1 MWLAKCPQH
10 ACRPRARCVDR
21 FAKPRGFRTSKVAKP
36 RPPVSTA
43 PHLSAPSNG
52 NSPRRHFFVK
62 FLARSAASYGHMYV
76 MYGEVNACHEVIRSE
91 IAGLVPSGNTRDY
104 ANCSVYNWTIGNVIP
119 VTSEIGASDG
129 DLEEQYVLAR
139 YRVWIDAA
147 EYKRLI
153 AYIDRRKATKGSWH
167 ALFNNC
173 VTFGHDVAAFLNL
186 NVPRYFHEVS
196 CPTRKRR

>member
-1 MWLAKCPQH
+1 
-10 ACRPRARCVDR
+10 
-21 FAKPRGFRTSKVAKP
+21 
-36 RPPVSTA
+36 
-43 PHLSAPSNG
+43 
-52 NSPRRHFFVK
+52 
-62 FLARSAASYGHMYV
+62 MYV

-91 IAGLVPSGNTRDY
+91 IAGLVPSGDTRDY

-139 YRVWIDAA
+139 YRVRIDAA

-186 NVPRYFHEVS
+186 NVPRYFHEAS

>member
-1 MWLAKCPQH
+1 M
-10 ACRPRARCVDR
+10 
-21 FAKPRGFRTSKVAKP
+21 
-36 RPPVSTA
+36 
-43 PHLSAPSNG
+43 
-52 NSPRRHFFVK
+52 
-62 FLARSAASYGHMYV
+62 

-91 IAGLVPSGNTRDY
+91 IAGLVPSGVIRDC
-104 ANCSVYNWTIGNVIP
+104 ANCSVYNWTIGHVIP

-173 VTFGHDVAAFLNL
+173 VTFGPGPGSLQVQIASKARTKSEPPAETAAAGTSAIMSGTDSGRSFAASSSKKAADD
-186 NVPRYFHEVS
+186 RDEDE
-196 CPTRKRR
+196 RRSSTIQ